1 MGTSVSRASAQSD
14 FSKRGASFN
23 IPGKQADGM
32 DVRAV
37 KAAADEAVAW
47 CRAGKGPFILEM
59 QTYRYRGHSMSDPA
73 KYRTRDEV
81 DKVRHESDPI
91 EQVRNRLLAAKV
103 GEDELK
109 KIDAEVRE
117 IVNASADFA
126 QRDPEPDPSELWT
139 DIYR

>member
-1 MGTSVSRASAQSD
+1 
-14 FSKRGASFN
+14 
-23 IPGKQADGM
+23 
-32 DVRAV
+32 V
-37 KAAADEAVAW
+37 KAAGDEAVAW

-73 KYRTRDEV
+73 KYRTREEV
-81 DKVRHESDPI
+81 EKIRTDQDPI
-91 EQVRNRLLAAKV
+91 EQVRARLLAAKV
-103 GEDELK
+103 SEQELK
-109 KIDAEVRE
+109 AIDAEVRE